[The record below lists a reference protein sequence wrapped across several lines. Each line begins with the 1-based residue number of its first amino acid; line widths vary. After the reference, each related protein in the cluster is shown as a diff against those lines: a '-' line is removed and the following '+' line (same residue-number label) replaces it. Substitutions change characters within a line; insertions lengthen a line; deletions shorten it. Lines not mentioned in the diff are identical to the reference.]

1 LRERK
6 NTNDDNKSTTQQSE
20 LEARGILTMSDSTN
34 DYILDTFDHYRL
46 HMKRRNTGN
55 PAQLA
60 CILVIADLLYTWL
73 TVDDQQKN

>member
-1 LRERK
+1 
-6 NTNDDNKSTTQQSE
+6 
-20 LEARGILTMSDSTN
+20 MSDSTN